1 MRNLSLRLWRTSAQ
15 GIIKECSCRSSSRG
29 RGLRTLH
36 EFTQILINLFKR
48 IPNISYKMCFL
59 AQYDYFLFVF
69 IQRTDVYTGIIIMIT
84 CLLMAMLGN
93 GIEIK

>member
-1 MRNLSLRLWRTSAQ
+1 
-15 GIIKECSCRSSSRG
+15 
-29 RGLRTLH
+29 
-36 EFTQILINLFKR
+36 
-48 IPNISYKMCFL
+48 MCFL

-69 IQRTDVYTGIIIMIT
+69 IQRTDVYIIIMII

>member
-1 MRNLSLRLWRTSAQ
+1 
-15 GIIKECSCRSSSRG
+15 
-29 RGLRTLH
+29 
-36 EFTQILINLFKR
+36 
-48 IPNISYKMCFL
+48 MCFL

>member
-48 IPNISYKMCFL
+48 IPNISYKTCFL

-69 IQRTDVYTGIIIMIT
+69 IQRTDVYIIIMII